1 MSESAIYQDPQRS
14 VEERVEDLLSRMT
27 LEEKVGQMCQVD
39 GRHEPERW
47 LREKHVGSFLHI
59 MGEVTQ
65 ELQDLATQSRLGIP
79 LIFGIDAIHG
89 HAFWPAATV
98 FPTQLG
104 LSCSWNPELVEE
116 IGGITAKEASYTG
129 AHWTFSPVLGTVR
142 DLRWGRVDETF
153 GEDPYLIGVLGS
165 ALVRGYQGDNL
176 ADPHTILACAKH
188 YAGYSE
194 TQGGRDASEADLS
207 NRKMR
212 SIFLRPFQDAAEA
225 GCATF
230 MTAYQSIDGTPCSA
244 NRWLLGD
251 VLKEEWGFEG
261 FVVTD
266 WNNVGRMQAEQHVC
280 ATIEQAAQQA
290 VEAGNDMIMTT
301 PEFFEA
307 AVKLARS
314 GKLDV
319 GHIDEACRR
328 ILSMKFRLG
337 LFDENRYADLTGGTE
352 VIGCQEHRQVALE
365 SAYQSIV
372 LLKNQDDLLPLSDD
386 VKHVAVIGPNA
397 DDAIA
402 QLGDWV
408 SWSGQLGIQ
417 AQNRS
422 RESIVTVLDGIQNR
436 IGEAGRVEYAKGC
449 DVLTQSEVRATGTA
463 RPIAPNAESIAEAAA
478 LARDADVAIV
488 VVGDNLALNGEGRDR
503 ANLDLSGGQQQ
514 LLEAVHATGTPTI
527 VVLING
533 KPLSIP
539 WVAQHAHAILEA
551 WNPGLE
557 GGTAVAGILFGDR
570 NPSGKLTISF
580 PYHVGQQP
588 VYYNQIPGW
597 HANCYA
603 DMPKEPLFAFGYGL
617 SYTSFAYSGLKLH
630 KKELGAGESVRVEV
644 DVENTGER
652 AGTEIV
658 QLYIN
663 DVYSSVTTP
672 AKELKAFQRVNLSP
686 GEKKT
691 VLLEV
696 PYERL
701 ALVNRDLETVVE
713 PGEFQVMVG
722 GSSRAQDLIKDT
734 FSVKA

>member
-1 MSESAIYQDPQRS
+1 MSESIIYQDPQQPI
-14 VEERVEDLLSRMT
+14 EERVEDLLSRMT

-59 MGEVTQ
+59 MGQVTQ
-65 ELQDLATQSRLGIP
+65 ELQGLATQSRLGIP

-89 HAFWPAATV
+89 HAFWPTATV

-104 LSCSWNPELVEE
+104 LSCSWNPGLIEE
-116 IGGITAKEASYTG
+116 IGSITAQEASYTG
-129 AHWTFSPVLGTVR
+129 MHWTFSPVLGTVR

-165 ALVRGYQGDNL
+165 ALIRGYQGDNL

-194 TQGGRDASEADLS
+194 TQGGRDASEADLP

-212 SIFLRPFQDAAEA
+212 SIFLRPFRDAAKA

-244 NRWLLGD
+244 NRWLLRD
-251 VLKEEWGFEG
+251 ILKEEWGFEG

-266 WNNVGRMQAEQHVC
+266 WNNVGRMIAEQHVC

-301 PEFFEA
+301 PGFFEA
-307 AVKLARS
+307 AVKLVQS

-319 GHIDEACRR
+319 GHIDEVCRR

-337 LFDENRYADLTGGTE
+337 LFDENRYADLARGTD
-352 VIGCQEHRQVALE
+352 VIGCEEHRQAALE

-386 VKHVAVIGPNA
+386 VKQVAVIGPNA
-397 DDAIA
+397 DDVIA

-408 SWSGQLGIQ
+408 SWSGQLGAQ
-417 AQNRS
+417 AQNRP

-436 IGEAGRVEYAKGC
+436 IGKAGRVEYAKGC
-449 DVLTQSEVRATGTA
+449 DVLTQSEMRATSVA
-463 RPIAPNAESIAEAAA
+463 RPIAADAESIAKAAA
-478 LARDADVAIV
+478 LAREADVAVV

-503 ANLDLSGGQQQ
+503 ADLDLSGSQQQ
-514 LLEAVHATGTPTI
+514 LLEAVHATGTPMI

-557 GGTAVAGILFGDR
+557 GGTAIAGILFGDH

-580 PYHVGQQP
+580 PHHVGQQP

-617 SYTSFAYSGLKLH
+617 SYTSFAYSNLKLH
-630 KKELGAGESVRVEV
+630 KKELGAGEPVGVEI

-652 AGTEIV
+652 VGTEIV

-672 AKELKAFQRVNLSP
+672 TKELKAFQRVNLNP

-696 PYERL
+696 PYEHL

-713 PGEFQVMVG
+713 PGEFEIMVG
-722 GSSRAQDLIKDT
+722 GSSRDQDLIKDT